1 MPDAETV
8 ITPEAYSVLF
18 LHACKYPHRAVN
30 GLLIGTSEGSTV
42 HVTKTLPLFH
52 RRRALRS
59 TLASALVLV
68 RPTDPSEPSL
78 SFHSRSPHPATR
90 TDLPSRRHGAH

>member
-52 RRRALRS
+52 SHHAL
-59 TLASALVLV
+59 LPMLEAALVLV
-68 RPTDPSEPSL
+68 RPTGPSEPPL

-90 TDLPSRRHGAH
+90 TDLPSRRHGTH